1 MKKVTGI
8 AAAAALV
15 FSGAALA
22 DDGPSYTYVQ
32 GQYNNY
38 DSIDNDDVDGTGDVD
53 GYGIAA
59 SLGFLE
65 MFHVA
70 LEYNDNT
77 AENAAGGG
85 TDVDWDSIQLNAGIH
100 SELNEATD
108 FVAELQYI
116 DLSTDIS
123 GAANEPDADAFGAR
137 FGIRQL
143 LGDKVEIGI
152 FGNYWNGSVDGPTL
166 AGNADTDF
174 NDWGLEV
181 SGRYNI
187 TDPLSIGLTLNIND
201 PIASGLGFGGDSA
214 VIDVRWSFGEIL

>member
-38 DSIDNDDVDGTGDVD
+38 DSTGDDDID

-77 AENAAGGG
+77 AENAAPFS

-100 SELNEATD
+100 SALNDETD

-116 DLSTDIS
+116 DLSTDI
-123 GAANEPDADAFGAR
+123 GGGFTEPEADALGAR

-152 FGNYWNGSVDGPTL
+152 FGNYWNGSVDYKESGV
-166 AGNADTDF
+166 ADTDF

-187 TDPLSIGLTLNIND
+187 TDPLSIGLTLNV
-201 PIASGLGFGGDSA
+201 STLTRLGKRLG
-214 VIDVRWSFGEIL
+214 